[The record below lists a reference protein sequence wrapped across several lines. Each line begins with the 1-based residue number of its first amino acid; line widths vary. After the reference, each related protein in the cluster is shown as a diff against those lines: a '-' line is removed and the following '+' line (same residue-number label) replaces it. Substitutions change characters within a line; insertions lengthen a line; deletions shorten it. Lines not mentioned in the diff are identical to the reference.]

1 MKRLAFVVALLLS
14 FTCLAVAQSRAF
26 GLRVGHNMEFSY
38 QYEFSYPH
46 FLEVDLG
53 MDTTGANGF
62 VLTGTYNWV
71 LANPAWTRE
80 GEWTLY
86 AGPGASLG
94 YVYDVRGSRN
104 DNKAELI
111 TAVALPLGLEYCIWE
126 HLALSADL
134 RPLIGFHFGSG
145 RFYRS
150 GMYGFIP
157 SLAVRYRF

>member
-1 MKRLAFVVALLLS
+1 MVKVQSSEVTSVAEVKFSPSEILI
-14 FTCLAVAQSRAF
+14 FTIYV
-26 GLRVGHNMEFSY
+26 
-38 QYEFSYPH
+38 
-46 FLEVDLG
+46 
-53 MDTTGANGF
+53 
-62 VLTGTYNWV
+62 
-71 LANPAWTRE
+71 
-80 GEWTLY
+80 Y

-104 DNKAELI
+104 DNKAELM
-111 TAVALPLGLEYCIWE
+111 TAVALQLGLEYCIWE